1 MIGTSGGVLRGGGLC
16 WLRCW
21 SVEFSFGSRRGRGLC
36 AAAGGN
42 VNKAVKPAAAAEGM
56 TKEEAYRK
64 IHDLD
69 FTTAARILF
78 TAAPDKKK
86 FGFDFHLVQLFF
98 ACMPS
103 LAVYLV
109 AQYAR
114 YEIRRMEAEV
124 EVKKKAEEEERA
136 KREEEEGRTKQT
148 EEEAL
153 DQEMGK
159 VKDRL
164 EALEEAVKV
173 IAEETKRISEGSVAE
188 KGRKGGGAAEKKE
201 GAPPPQSSSSTQS
214 APDFTK

>member
-1 MIGTSGGVLRGGGLC
+1 
-16 WLRCW
+16 
-21 SVEFSFGSRRGRGLC
+21 
-36 AAAGGN
+36 
-42 VNKAVKPAAAAEGM
+42 M

-114 YEIRRMEAEV
+114 YEIRRMEASQARGGRGEN
-124 EVKKKAEEEERA
+124 EADRGGSP
-136 KREEEEGRTKQT
+136 RPGDGEGEGST
-148 EEEAL
+148 
-153 DQEMGK
+153 G
-159 VKDRL
+159 
-164 EALEEAVKV
+164 ALEEAVKV